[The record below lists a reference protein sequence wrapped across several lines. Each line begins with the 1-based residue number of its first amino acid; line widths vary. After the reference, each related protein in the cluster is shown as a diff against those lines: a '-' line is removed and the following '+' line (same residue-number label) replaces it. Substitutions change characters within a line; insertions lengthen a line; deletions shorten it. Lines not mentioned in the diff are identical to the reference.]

1 MFKGVTHKKPS
12 WAFLAHDNFC
22 TVRARSD
29 GQNEARTSSYFSTMA
44 AEHSPHRS
52 TRIKFELVYISG
64 EKPSTACP
72 FLRAEG
78 TRTLTYRAEVT
89 NWRTCGR
96 ENVSVNSY
104 VTETKAHCRPRPRG
118 VAVRPDDLTK
128 GGFVR
133 HCNPRLHKNI
143 PDTTFY
149 SCENATIIVYF
160 SIIF

>member
-1 MFKGVTHKKPS
+1 MWKQTSTHPGQPCSAGPWVNVPKNHLSSRHKSAPCSKMWHTKPPR

-104 VTETKAHCRPRPRG
+104 VTETKGALPPPSTGCR
-118 VAVRPDDLTK
+118 
-128 GGFVR
+128 
-133 HCNPRLHKNI
+133 C
-143 PDTTFY
+143 
-149 SCENATIIVYF
+149 
-160 SIIF
+160 